1 MFGKKKRE
9 GDDFNEEI
17 KAHIQLE
24 ADRLMDE
31 GLSRREAE
39 TAARRAF
46 GNVTGSRERFYER
59 GRWLQMDNLKADVR
73 YALRRIRKS
82 PVWSA
87 TVILSLAL
95 GIGFNT
101 AIFSLADQ
109 ALLRTLPVREPEQL
123 VLLDWNGRF
132 IGGGNGPEHL
142 IPHLFFRDLRKEND
156 VFEDMFARYATEVQL
171 KTDGE
176 AERAEA
182 EIVSGS
188 YFPTLGVRSTAGRL
202 LGDEDDL
209 QPDAH
214 PVVVLS
220 YDYWKNRLGGD
231 PKIVGKRVLL
241 NNYPMTVV
249 GVAEQG
255 FHGVD
260 WGRTPAIWIPIMMK
274 RVATPSWNALQDR
287 RTRWL
292 NVFGRLKPGVSP
304 EQAKARLQLW
314 FKAYLQTDTQ
324 REGWPQTTPVQMREY
339 MASTLDLLPGAAG
352 YSFMRRMMRQPML
365 VLLAATALILL
376 LACLN
381 VANLSLAKALASQR
395 ATALRAALGAS
406 RRRILTEQLVESA
419 LLAAAGCLA
428 GVMLAPVVSRIVIS
442 FLPQQGGA
450 NVSLKSNLDF
460 RVLLFALSITAL
472 AMLISGAAPALY
484 AASIQPLNALKQQSN
499 AVAGGLGLRKA
510 LVVGQFALASILLIG
525 AGLFARTL
533 ANFRAQGPGFPTT
546 NLLMARVDAAA
557 SGFKAAES
565 KPLIKR
571 LLTEIRSAPE
581 VEKAGLGQF
590 ELLTGGGFNNPV
602 TVQAKDRFVTENMA
616 MNSISPGFFEAL
628 GAPIIRGRDFN
639 ERDSTEDTKWS
650 LQSAIINE
658 EFVRRYFTN
667 ADPLGA
673 RVGIGAAPSI
683 VPDIEIVGV
692 VKTFQDFGMRKPEPE
707 IFFPLWQRDV
717 PFGAFYIRSRGSSQ
731 AAAGSIRA
739 AVRRIDPNLSAL
751 TFRTVD
757 DQLDRLLI
765 SERMLSILAGIFAA
779 VATFLAMIGLYGVL
793 SFSAASRVKEIGVRL
808 ALGATRWEAGGMIIR
823 EAAVLAVAGLAI
835 ALPASWALGRLIES
849 QLFGVRPMDALT
861 IAAAGGILTLVC
873 LIAGAVPARKA
884 ALVSPLEALR
894 AD

>member
-9 GDDFNEEI
+9 GDDFDEEI

-24 ADRLMDE
+24 ADQLVKE
-31 GLSRREAE
+31 GMNPREAE
-39 TAARRAF
+39 AAARRAF
-46 GNVTGSRERFYER
+46 GNVTSSRERFYES
-59 GRWLQMDNLKADVR
+59 GRWVSLDHLKVDIR

-101 AIFSLADQ
+101 AIFSLTDQ
-109 ALLRTLPVREPEQL
+109 ALLRALPVREPERL
-123 VLLDWNGRF
+123 VLLDWNGSF
-132 IGGGNGPEHL
+132 VGGGYGFEHL
-142 IPHLFFRDLRKEND
+142 LPHLFYRDLRKEND
-156 VFEDMFARYATEVQL
+156 VFEDVFARFPTEVQL

-176 AERAEA
+176 SEPAEA

-188 YFPTLGVRSTAGRL
+188 YFPTLGVRPAVGRL

-214 PVVVLS
+214 PVVVLAF
-220 YDYWKNRLGGD
+220 DYWKNRLAGD
-231 PKIVGKRVLL
+231 PNIVGKRVLL

-255 FHGVD
+255 FHGVE
-260 WGRTPAIWIPIMMK
+260 WSRAPAIWVPIMMK
-274 RVATPSWNALQDR
+274 RVATPTWNALQDR

-304 EQAKARLQLW
+304 EQATTRLQPW
-314 FKAYLQTDTQ
+314 FKAYLQADTQ

-339 MASTLDLLPGAAG
+339 MASALDLLPGAAG

-381 VANLSLAKALASQR
+381 VANLSLAKAFAAQR
-395 ATALRAALGAS
+395 ATALRVALGAS
-406 RRRILTEQLVESA
+406 RRRILTEQLVESS
-419 LLAAAGCLA
+419 LLAAAGCLS
-428 GVMLAPVVSRIVIS
+428 GVPDLRI
-442 FLPQQGGA
+442 
-450 NVSLKSNLDF
+450 
-460 RVLLFALSITAL
+460 LLFALTITGL
-472 AMLISGAAPALY
+472 ATLLSGAAPALY

-571 LLTEIRSAPE
+571 LLTEIRSTPE
-581 VEKAGLGQF
+581 VESAGVGQS
-590 ELLTGGGFNNPV
+590 ELLTGGGWNNPV
-602 TVQAKDRFVTENMA
+602 TVQSREKFVTENMA
-616 MNSISPGFFEAL
+616 MNAISPGFFEAI
-628 GAPIIRGRDFN
+628 GAPVIRGRDFN

-650 LQSAIINE
+650 LQSAIVNE
-658 EFVRRYFTN
+658 EFVKRYFRD

-673 RVGIGAAPSI
+673 RVGIGSVPSI

-692 VKTFQDFGMRKPEPE
+692 VKTFQDFGLRTPAPE

-717 PFGAFYIRSRGSSQ
+717 SRGAFYIRTRGSSQ
-731 AAAGSIRA
+731 AAASSIRA
-739 AVRRIDPNLSAL
+739 AVRRTDPNLSAL

-765 SERMLSILAGIFAA
+765 SERMLSVLAGIFAA

-808 ALGATRWEAGGMIIR
+808 ALGASRWEAGGMIIR
-823 EAAVLAVAGLAI
+823 EAAVLAVSGLAI

-849 QLFGVRPMDALT
+849 QLFGVRPMDILT
-861 IAAAGGILTLVC
+861 IISAGGILTLVC
-873 LIAGAVPARKA
+873 LVASAVPARKA
-884 ALVSPLEALR
+884 ALVSPLEALKG
-894 AD
+894 D